1 MSPDPVREEERER
14 YVRALVIDDS
24 KAVRRILGEI
34 LQELGFEVWEAANGR
49 EALRLLKEVEAADL
63 ALVDW
68 NMPEMDGI
76 EFVRA
81 VRADTAYDD
90 LRLIMVTTE
99 AEEDKVVGALNEG
112 ADAYVVKPFTKATI
126 VQKLDVL
133 GVQTL

>member
-1 MSPDPVREEERER
+1 L
-14 YVRALVIDDS
+14 RALVIDDS

-49 EALRLLKEVEAADL
+49 EALQLLKEVEAADL

-90 LRLIMVTTE
+90 LRLVMVTTE
-99 AEEDKVVGALNEG
+99 AEEEKVVGALNEG

-126 VQKLDVL
+126 AQKLDVL
-133 GVQTL
+133 GVETL

>member
-1 MSPDPVREEERER
+1 VSPDPVREEERER

>member
-1 MSPDPVREEERER
+1 VSPDPVREEGKEK
-14 YVRALVIDDS
+14 YLRALVIDDS

-49 EALRLLKEVEAADL
+49 EALQLLKEVDAADL

-90 LRLIMVTTE
+90 LRLVMVTTE

-133 GVQTL
+133 GVETL